1 MAGLQGLLLATILLF
16 SKRFGSTAN
25 RFFAM
30 TLLGVSI
37 IVCYDFFYYS
47 FEEEELPLVIQ
58 YMPIYIR
65 TAIPIGLYFFVRYLI
80 DPKSRLNKWERL
92 WYLPI
97 LMEVFVELAYIPVN
111 FFLEENTIAGMEYAL
126 LITEESIGL
135 LTSVVLLS
143 LVVQKINR
151 YQKFL
156 LNNYSTLSGKSLIGL
171 RNLIIIFLVIV
182 VIWLL
187 SHMLF
192 ILGYDNEGIYTLVS
206 LGLILFLFLMGYFV
220 ILHYSLFKVIPYDAG
235 KTQLKAKKKLSP
247 KTDEY
252 HKKLLDMM
260 ETETFYTDPELN
272 LPYLAEL
279 LKISP
284 GYLSQIIKEKED
296 KNFFEFVN
304 QYRVAEAKKKLMD
317 TDYNQYSIMGIALE
331 SGFNS
336 KSTFNSLFKKYTGQT
351 PSSFK
356 KSFQASH

>member
-16 SKRFGSTAN
+16 SKRFGSTSN

-80 DPKSRLNKWERL
+80 DPKSQLNKWERL

-97 LMEVFVELAYIPVN
+97 LVEVITELAYIPVN
-111 FFLEENTIAGMEYAL
+111 LFLEENTIAVTEYVL

-220 ILHYSLFKVIPYDAG
+220 ILHYSLFKVVPYDPG
-235 KTQLKAKKKLSP
+235 KTHLKAKKKLSP

-252 HKKLLDMM
+252 HQKLLNMM
-260 ETETFYTDPELN
+260 ETETVYTDPELN

-284 GYLSQIIKEKED
+284 GYLSQIIKEKEG